1 MDLRAAGG
9 VVFAVVSAAV
19 HEFVIRVG
27 DRELLARVTLSDP
40 PAVVVDGVA
49 LEVTVIAG
57 GRTHV
62 RVPSETTQKVV
73 TLDDR
78 DFAASAAIA
87 GVAVPIDVRTAQA
100 AARDAALAAGR
111 GGTASGGAIKAPM
124 PGRVVRVLAKV
135 GQAVDRGAPLVI
147 VEAMKMENEL
157 HAPAAGTVR
166 AVHVVE
172 GVAVDAGALLLE
184 LDPPSAA

>member
-1 MDLRAAGG
+1 MDLCAVGG
-9 VVFAVVSAAV
+9 VVFAAVTAAV

-49 LEVTVIAG
+49 LEVTAVAG

-62 RVPSETTQKVV
+62 RVPGETAQKVV

-78 DFAASAAIA
+78 EFAGSAAVA
-87 GVAVPIDVRTAQA
+87 GVAFPVDVRTAQA
-100 AARDAALAAGR
+100 AARDAAFAAGR
-111 GGTASGGAIKAPM
+111 AGGAAGGQIKAPM

-135 GQAVDRGAPLVI
+135 GQAVDRGAPLLI

-157 HAPAAGTVR
+157 QAPAAGTVR
-166 AVHVVE
+166 AVLVAE
-172 GVAVDAGALLLE
+172 GVAVEAGALLLE
-184 LDPPSAA
+184 LDPPA

>member
-1 MDLRAAGG
+1 MDERAAGG
-9 VVFAVVSAAV
+9 VVFAAVTAAV

-27 DRELLARVTLSDP
+27 DRELVARVTLSDP

-49 LEVTVIAG
+49 LEVTPIAG

-62 RVPSETTQKVV
+62 RVAGETAQTIV

-78 DFAASAAIA
+78 EFAHSAAIA
-87 GVAVPIDVRTAQA
+87 GVAVPLDVRTAQA

-111 GGTASGGAIKAPM
+111 SGGAAGGQLKAPM
-124 PGRVVRVLAKV
+124 PGRVVRVHAKV
-135 GQAVDRGAPLVI
+135 GQPVERGAPLVI

-157 HAPAAGTVR
+157 YAVAAGIVR
-166 AVHVVE
+166 AVHVAE
-172 GVAVDAGALLLE
+172 GVAVEAGALLIE
-184 LDPPSAA
+184 LDPPPA